1 MRSPEFCRHIARSMS
16 PNQNF
21 EKRLDSLREGAK
33 HDGAVTG
40 RGVDVAGGPIP
51 RRSGYYGEAVV
62 KPPVWTWEIP
72 LYFFVGGAAGMAP
85 VIACAGFLL
94 GLTNLTRGAL
104 WITGLGAI
112 ISPILLVMDLGRP
125 ELFLNMLRVFKHR
138 SPMSVGAWI
147 LSAFGSFAVPAWL
160 LFELCYNEAFA
171 PSVRPLFFV
180 LAALLTVGAAVTGLG
195 LATYTGVLIGA
206 TAIPAWFLHRVL
218 LPIHFGTAGLGCAA
232 AILELLG
239 FQTRPLFLIGML
251 AAIIETLLWL
261 WLEFDKHGAGDRA
274 LHEGRA
280 GWLIRGGEI
289 FAGPVPILL
298 RLTNLVPLAAL
309 SFLLGALLSRFGWI
323 EAGKASARDPEA
335 VFASQRHD

>member
-1 MRSPEFCRHIARSMS
+1 MS
-16 PNQNF
+16 TSRNF
-21 EKRLDSLREGAK
+21 EDRLDSLRREAK
-33 HDGAVTG
+33 HRGAVAG
-40 RGVDVAGGPIP
+40 RGVDIVGGPIP
-51 RRSGYYGEAVV
+51 KQPGYYGEAVV

-85 VIACAGFLL
+85 LIACAGWLF
-94 GLTNLTRGAL
+94 GNLELMRAAL
-104 WITGLGAI
+104 WITAVGAI
-112 ISPILLVMDLGRP
+112 ISPLLLVMDLGRP
-125 ELFLNMLRVFKHR
+125 QLFLNMLRVFKHR

-147 LSAFGSFAVPAWL
+147 LSVFGGFAVPACVV
-160 LFELCYNEAFA
+160 FELYYNEAFA
-171 PSVRPLFFV
+171 PSVSWLV
-180 LAALLTVGAAVTGLG
+180 LILAGLLAIGAAVFGLG

-239 FQTRPLFLIGML
+239 FQIRPLWMLGML

-261 WLEFDKHGAGDRA
+261 WLEIDKHGAADRA
-274 LHEGRA
+274 LHEGGS

-289 FAGPVPILL
+289 FSGPLALVL
-298 RLTNLVPLAAL
+298 RLTNLIPFAAL

-323 EAGKASARDPEA
+323 AAGRVSGKDPEA
-335 VFASQRHD
+335 VFASQRAKV